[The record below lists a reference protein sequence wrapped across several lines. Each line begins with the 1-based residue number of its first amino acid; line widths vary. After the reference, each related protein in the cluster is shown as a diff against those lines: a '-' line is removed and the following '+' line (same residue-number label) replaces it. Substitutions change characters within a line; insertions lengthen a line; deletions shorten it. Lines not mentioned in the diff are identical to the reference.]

1 MCLIFVNMR
10 LLDQRKNVELYTG
23 FIVFEDFVMILSIPG
38 LAGEPEIKC
47 NSLKMKNLYISMISA
62 YYT

>member
-1 MCLIFVNMR
+1 
-10 LLDQRKNVELYTG
+10 
-23 FIVFEDFVMILSIPG
+23 MILSIPG

-47 NSLKMKNLYISMISA
+47 NSLKMKNLYISMSSA